1 MSAPGKQRAVF
12 YGSLLLGSSML
23 AALLLW
29 IFSSMHRPLEYM
41 VAGTFATSVGLL
53 GTFLVAVKRRLI

>member
-12 YGSLLLGSSML
+12 YGSLLLGSSLL

-29 IFSSMHRPLEYM
+29 VFSSMHRPLEYM
-41 VAGTFATSVGLL
+41 VAGTFATSLGLL
-53 GTFLVAVKRRLI
+53 GTFVVAIKRRLI